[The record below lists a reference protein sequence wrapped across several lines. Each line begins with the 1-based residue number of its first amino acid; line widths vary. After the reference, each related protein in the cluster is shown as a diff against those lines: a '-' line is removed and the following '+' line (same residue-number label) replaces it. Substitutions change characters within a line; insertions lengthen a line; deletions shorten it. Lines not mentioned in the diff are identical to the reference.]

1 MRPDSSVVM
10 LEVAAVLSQRA
21 TCRKLR
27 VGAVMVDRN
36 MRIIGS
42 GYNGTPRGL
51 VHCLENPCNGVG
63 APKGAD
69 LCEAVHAEAN
79 ALLNC
84 HDPER
89 IYACYCTHAPCLRCT
104 KTLLNTSCE
113 AIIFANADGMEQPAM
128 DLWLRAGR
136 AWLHRSDLD

>member
-1 MRPDSSVVM
+1 MRKDSAVVM
-10 LEVAAVLSQRA
+10 LEVATVLSQRA
-21 TCRKLR
+21 SCRKLK
-27 VGAVMVDRN
+27 VGAVLVDKTN
-36 MRIIGS
+36 RIIGS

-51 VHCLENPCNGVG
+51 VHCLDKPCNGVD

-84 HDPER
+84 HNPEG
-89 IYACYCTHAPCLRCT
+89 IYALYCTHAPCLRCT

-113 AIIFANADGMEQPAM
+113 AIVFLDNERVEQPAQ

-136 AWLHRSDLD
+136 AWLHRSDL